1 MFRKLSSVFFWFL
14 EDEQNNEEGRKGIT
28 LSAGS
33 EYLVIKK
40 VREQKEGHHEKGGPS
55 HLLFMLVV

>member
-1 MFRKLSSVFFWFL
+1 MFRKLSSVFFWSL
-14 EDEQNNEEGRKGIT
+14 EDEKNEEKGIT

-40 VREQKEGHHEKGGPS
+40 VREQKEGHHEKGGLS
-55 HLLFMLVV
+55 HLLFVLVV